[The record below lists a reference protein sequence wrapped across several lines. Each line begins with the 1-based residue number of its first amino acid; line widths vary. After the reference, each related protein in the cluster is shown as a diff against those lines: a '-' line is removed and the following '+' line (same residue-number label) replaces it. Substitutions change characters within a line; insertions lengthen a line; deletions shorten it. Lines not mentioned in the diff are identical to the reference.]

1 MPHHLTRGLCL
12 CGVGLLLLAAFNRGD
27 SKAADTKTTD
37 TKTADAKAGDNPFK
51 PPLGLPDVPVPK
63 DNPLTAAKVALGK
76 QLYFDKRMSK
86 DDTVS
91 CATCHDPAKGWS
103 NGDAVATGI
112 QGQKGGRSAPTVL
125 NTAYQT
131 AQFWDGRAATLEE
144 QALGPVQNPIEMGM
158 SMELVLPKLQAIKG
172 YREQF
177 QEVFGTDVNAEGI
190 AKAIA
195 SYERTI
201 LSGNSPYD
209 RFQAGDKQAL
219 SAAAQRG
226 MALFFGKGSC
236 SSCHAGPN
244 LTDNAYHNLG
254 IGMDK
259 LKPDIGREGESK
271 LLGDRGAF
279 KTPTVRDAARHAP
292 YMHDGSIKTL
302 EEVVEHYDRGG
313 IPNDQLDEAVVP
325 LELTKEEKAD
335 IVTFMKIGLA
345 SDSYPDHKPPEL
357 PK

>member
-1 MPHHLTRGLCL
+1 MSYHLTRGLCL
-12 CGVGLLLLAAFNRGD
+12 CGVGLLLFAACIR
-27 SKAADTKTTD
+27 AE
-37 TKTADAKAGDNPFK
+37 TKTAEK
-51 PPLGLPDVPVPK
+51 PSKVPLGLPDVPVPK
-63 DNPLTAAKVALGK
+63 DNPLTEAKVALGK
-76 QLYFDKRMSK
+76 QLFFDPRMSK
-86 DDTVS
+86 DDSVS

-103 NGDAVATGI
+103 NGDAIATGI
-112 QGQKGGRSAPTVL
+112 LGQKGGRSAPTVL
-125 NTAYQT
+125 NTAYQA
-131 AQFWDGRAATLEE
+131 AQFWDGRATTLED

-158 SMELVLPKLQAIKG
+158 TMELVLPKLQAIKG

-177 QEVFGTDVNAEGI
+177 QKVFGTDVNAEGI

-219 SAAAQRG
+219 SPAAQRG

-236 SSCHAGPN
+236 SSCHVGPN
-244 LTDNAYHNLG
+244 FTDNAYHNIG

-259 LKPDIGREGESK
+259 PKPDVGREAISK
-271 LLGDRGAF
+271 ILGDRGSF
-279 KTPTVRDAARHAP
+279 KTPTVRDAARHSP

-313 IPNDQLDEAVVP
+313 IPNDQLDEALVP
-325 LELTKEEKAD
+325 LNLTKEEKAD
-335 IVTFMKIGLA
+335 LVTFMKVGLA
-345 SDSYPDHKPPEL
+345 SGSYPDHKPPEL